1 MSRAAALRGCT
12 LPSMIRLHSLLL
24 SGILLAA
31 AARPALADPPLR
43 LWYEKPAATWVEALP
58 LGNGRL
64 GAMVF
69 GDPLRER
76 LALNEDTLWSGG
88 PTSWNNPDA
97 RTWLPKVREAVFAGR
112 YAEADALTKKMQGP
126 YNQSYQPLGDLRI
139 DFDVA
144 GPVEGYRRELDL
156 DRAIATTSFRAG
168 GALHTREAFASFPD
182 QVIVFRVS
190 ADRPGR
196 VSFTARLA
204 SRLRHATAAEGTDA
218 IALRG
223 RAPSHVDPS
232 YLGDT
237 KDAVRYDEGPG
248 AEGMR
253 FTAIVRAVV
262 RGGTA
267 RATPEGGL
275 EVRGADEAV
284 LYVSAGTSFNGF
296 DKSPGREGRDP
307 DEAAR
312 RPLATAASSPFTALR
327 DAHVADHARLFG
339 RVRLDLGTSTA
350 DRPTDERLR
359 AYRHGEDPALV
370 ALVFQYGRYLLIAS
384 SRPGGQPANLQG
396 LWNEEVRPPWSANW
410 TMNIN
415 SEMNYWPAEVTNLSE
430 CHEPMLRMID
440 ELARNGR
447 ETARTNYGARG
458 WVAHHNADLWR
469 QTAPVGNWGQG
480 DPKWASWPMGAA
492 WHSMDLWEHYAFTR
506 DAAWLRDSG
515 WPLLRGASE
524 FALDWLVP
532 DGKGGLATA
541 PSLSPE
547 NEFRAP
553 DGTPAQVSGST
564 TSDLAIL
571 RELFANSIEA
581 SSLLDVDAGLR
592 REMEAALSRLPPYRV
607 GARGQLQEWSEDFE
621 EPEPH
626 HRHLS
631 HLIGLHPGRSITP
644 VEAPALAAAARRS
657 LELRGDDSTGWS
669 MAWKVN
675 LWARLGD
682 GDRAHRLIGYL
693 LRLVETTGTNYGGGG
708 GVYANLFDAHPPFQ
722 IDGNFGVTAGIAE
735 MLVQSH
741 RRAAGGRAPVI
752 DLLPALPSAWPAGRV
767 TGLRAR
773 GAFEVD
779 VAWEAGRLTSAV
791 LRSDRG
797 GSCVVQYGSRAQPIE
812 TKPGETV
819 RLDGWLARH

>member
-1 MSRAAALRGCT
+1 MTRPCLPLLPLLALA
-12 LPSMIRLHSLLL
+12 SAS
-24 SGILLAA
+24 AA
-31 AARPALADPPLR
+31 AADAPLR

-58 LGNGRL
+58 IGNGRL

-69 GDPLRER
+69 GDARRER

-88 PTSWNNPDA
+88 PTNWNNPDA
-97 RTWLPKVREAVFAGR
+97 KSWLPKVREAVFAGR
-112 YAEADALTKKMQGP
+112 YAEADALAKKMQGP
-126 YNQSYQPLGDLRI
+126 YNQSYQPLGDLLL
-139 DFDVA
+139 DFDVP

-156 DRAIATTSFRAG
+156 DRAVATSTFRAG

-182 QVIVFRVS
+182 QVIVLRVS
-190 ADRPGR
+190 ADRPGQ
-196 VSFTARLA
+196 VSFTARLD
-204 SRLRHATAAEGTDA
+204 SKLRHATVAEGTEA

-232 YLGDT
+232 YLGET
-237 KDAVRYDEGPG
+237 KEPVRYDEGPS

-253 FTAIVRAVV
+253 FTAIVRTVV
-262 RGGTA
+262 RGGTVGT
-267 RATPEGGL
+267 TPEGRL

-284 LYVSAGTSFNGF
+284 LFVSAATSFNGF
-296 DKSPGREGRDP
+296 DKSPGRGGRDA
-307 DEAAR
+307 DAAAR
-312 RPLATAASSPFTALR
+312 RPFAASTVKPFVALR
-327 DAHVADHARLFG
+327 DAHVTDHARLFG
-339 RVRLDLGTSTA
+339 RVRLDLGEPAA

-370 ALVFQYGRYLLIAS
+370 ALVFQYGRYLLVAS
-384 SRPGGQPANLQG
+384 SRPGTQPANLQG
-396 LWNEEVRPPWSANW
+396 IWNEDVRPPWSANW

-415 SEMNYWPAEVTNLSE
+415 SEMNYWPAEVANLSE
-430 CHEPMLRMID
+430 CHEPMLRMIS
-440 ELARNGR
+440 ELARNGL

-469 QTAPVGNWGQG
+469 QTAPVGNRGQG
-480 DPKWASWPMGAA
+480 DPKWANWPMGAA
-492 WHSMDLWEHYAFTR
+492 WHSMDLWERYAFAR
-506 DAAWLRDSG
+506 DAEWLRDFA

-541 PSLSPE
+541 PSFSPE
-547 NEFRAP
+547 NTFRAP
-553 DGTPAQVSGST
+553 DGSESGTGLST
-564 TSDLAIL
+564 TSDVALL
-571 RELFANSIEA
+571 RELFTNAIEA
-581 SSLLDVDAGLR
+581 STILDVDAALR
-592 REMEAALSRLPPYRV
+592 REMEGALARLRPYRV
-607 GARGQLQEWSEDFE
+607 GARGQLLEWHEDFA

-626 HRHLS
+626 HRHVS

-644 VEAPALAAAARRS
+644 AETPALAQAVRRS

-682 GDRAHRLIGYL
+682 GDRAHRLVGYL
-693 LRLVETTGTNYGGGG
+693 LRLVETTGTSYGGGG

-741 RRAAGGRAPVI
+741 RRAPDGRAPVV
-752 DLLPALPSAWPAGRV
+752 DLLPALPAAWPTGRV

-773 GAFEVD
+773 GAFGVD
-779 VAWEAGRLTSAV
+779 VEWESGRLKSAT

-797 GSCVVQYGSRAQPIE
+797 GPCVVQYGSRTLSLE
-812 TKPGETV
+812 TTAGETV
-819 RLDGWLARH
+819 HLDGALARR

>member
-1 MSRAAALRGCT
+1 MTRHRA
-12 LPSMIRLHSLLL
+12 PLLD
-24 SGILLAA
+24 GVLLAA
-31 AARPALADPPLR
+31 LASPALAAEPPLR

-58 LGNGRL
+58 VGNGRL

-69 GDPLRER
+69 GDPLKER

-88 PTSWNNPDA
+88 PTDWNNPDA
-97 RTWLPKVREAVFAGR
+97 KAWLPRVREAVFAGR
-112 YAEADALTKKMQGP
+112 YAEADALAKKMQGP
-126 YNQSYQPLGDLRI
+126 YNESYQPLGDLLLE
-139 DFDVA
+139 FDVA
-144 GPVEGYRRELDL
+144 GHVEGYSRELDL
-156 DRAIATTSFRAG
+156 RRAVASSSFHAG
-168 GALHTREAFASFPD
+168 GALHTREAFASYPD
-182 QVIVFRVS
+182 QVIVVRVG

-196 VSFTARLA
+196 VSFVARLA
-204 SRLRHATAAEGTDA
+204 SRLRHATSAEGPEA

-237 KDAVRYDEGPG
+237 REPVRYDEGPG
-248 AEGMR
+248 TEGMR
-253 FTAIVRAVV
+253 FTAIVRAIV
-262 RGGTA
+262 RGGTT
-267 RATPEGGL
+267 RTTPEGAL

-284 LYVSAGTSFNGF
+284 LLVSAATSFNGF
-296 DKSPGREGRDP
+296 DKSPAREGRDE
-307 DEAAR
+307 DAAAR
-312 RPLATAASSPFTALR
+312 GPLAPAAARPFTALR
-327 DAHVADHARLFG
+327 DAHVADHQHLFG
-339 RVRLDLGTSTA
+339 RVSLDLGAPVT

-359 AYRHGEDPALV
+359 TYLHGRDPSLV
-370 ALVFQYGRYLLIAS
+370 ALVFQYGRYLLVAS
-384 SRPGGQPANLQG
+384 SRPGSQPANLQG
-396 LWNEEVRPPWSANW
+396 IWNEDVRPPWSANW

-430 CHEPMLRMID
+430 CHEPMLGMIA

-447 ETARTNYGARG
+447 ETARINYGARG

-469 QTAPVGNWGQG
+469 QTAPVGNRGQG
-480 DPKWASWPMGAA
+480 EPKWANWPMGAA

-506 DAAWLRDSG
+506 DAAWLRDFG

-532 DGKGGLATA
+532 DGRGGLATA
-541 PSLSPE
+541 PSISPE
-547 NEFRAP
+547 NEFRTS
-553 DGTPAQVSGST
+553 DGTTAQVSAST
-564 TSDLAIL
+564 TSDIALL
-571 RELFANSIEA
+571 RELFGGAIEA
-581 SSLLDVDAGLR
+581 STILDVDASLR
-592 REMEAALSRLPPYRV
+592 GEMESALARLPPYRV
-607 GARGQLQEWSEDFE
+607 GARGQLQEWSEDFA

-631 HLIGLHPGRSITP
+631 HLIGLFPGSSITP
-644 VEAPALAAAARRS
+644 AQAPALAAAARRS

-693 LRLVETTGTNYGGGG
+693 LRLVDTTSTGYSGGG

-741 RRAAGGRAPVI
+741 RRAGDARAPVL
-752 DLLPALPSAWPAGRV
+752 DLLPALPAAWPSGRV
-767 TGLRAR
+767 TGLRTR
-773 GAFEVD
+773 GAFEID
-779 VAWEAGRLTSAV
+779 LAWEGGRLKSAT

-797 GSCVVQYGSRAQPIE
+797 GPCVVQYGSRTLALSARA
-812 TKPGETV
+812 GESI
-819 RLDGWLARH
+819 RLDASLARR

>member
-1 MSRAAALRGCT
+1 M
-12 LPSMIRLHSLLL
+12 
-24 SGILLAA
+24 
-31 AARPALADPPLR
+31 
-43 LWYEKPAATWVEALP
+43 
-58 LGNGRL
+58 GNGRL

-88 PTSWNNPDA
+88 PTNWNNPDA
-97 RTWLPKVREAVFAGR
+97 KTWLPKVREAVFAGR

-126 YNQSYQPLGDLRI
+126 YNQSYQPLGDLLL
-139 DFDVA
+139 DFDVP
-144 GPVEGYRRELDL
+144 GKVEGYRRELDL
-156 DRAIATTSFRAG
+156 DRAVATTTFRAD
-168 GALHTREAFASFPD
+168 GALHTREVFASFPD
-182 QVIVFRVS
+182 QVIVLRVG
-190 ADRPGR
+190 ADRPGQ
-196 VSFTARLA
+196 VSFTARLG
-204 SRLRHATAAEGTDA
+204 SKLRHATKAEGADA

-237 KDAVRYDEGPG
+237 KEPVRYDEGPD

-253 FTAIVRAVV
+253 FTAIVRAIV
-262 RGGTA
+262 RGGTM
-267 RATPEGGL
+267 RTTPEGHL
-275 EVRGADEAV
+275 EVQGADEAV
-284 LYVSAGTSFNGF
+284 LFVSAATSFNGF
-296 DKSPGREGRDP
+296 DRSPGREGRDP
-307 DEAAR
+307 DAAAR
-312 RPLATAASSPFTALR
+312 GPLAAAAKPFARLR

-339 RVRLDLGTSTA
+339 RVRLDLGTPA
-350 DRPTDERLR
+350 VDRPTDERLR

-370 ALVFQYGRYLLIAS
+370 ALVFQYGRYLLVAS
-384 SRPGGQPANLQG
+384 SRPGTQPANLQG
-396 LWNEEVRPPWSANW
+396 IWNEDVRPPWSSNW
-410 TMNIN
+410 TININ
-415 SEMNYWPAEVTNLSE
+415 SEMNYWPSEVANLSE
-430 CHEPMLRMID
+430 CHEPMLRMIA

-447 ETARTNYGARG
+447 ETARVNYGARG

-480 DPKWASWPMGAA
+480 DPKWANWPMGAV

-506 DAAWLRDSG
+506 DAAWLRDFG
-515 WPLLRGASE
+515 WPLLRGAAE

-541 PSLSPE
+541 PSISPE

-553 DGTPAQVSGST
+553 GGASAQVSAST
-564 TSDLAIL
+564 TSDLALL
-571 RELFANSIEA
+571 RELFTNSIEA
-581 SSLLDVDAGLR
+581 STLLDVDAGLR
-592 REMEAALSRLPPYRV
+592 REMEGALARLPPYRV

-626 HRHLS
+626 HRHMS

-644 VEAPALAAAARRS
+644 AETPALAEAVRRS

-693 LRLVETTGTNYGGGG
+693 LRLVDTTGTNYAGGG

-722 IDGNFGVTAGIAE
+722 IDGNFGVTAGVAE

-741 RRAAGGRAPVI
+741 RRAPDGRAPVVE
-752 DLLPALPSAWPAGRV
+752 LLPALPSAWPAGRV
-767 TGLRAR
+767 SGLRAR

-779 VAWEAGRLTSAV
+779 VEWEGGRLKSAT

-797 GSCVVQYGSRAQPIE
+797 GPCVVQYGSRTVSIE
-812 TKPGETV
+812 TKAGETV
-819 RLDGWLARH
+819 RLDGALARR

>member
-1 MSRAAALRGCT
+1 
-12 LPSMIRLHSLLL
+12 MIRHRSLLL
-24 SGILLAA
+24 DALLLASA
-31 AARPALADPPLR
+31 SHPAFAADPPLR
-43 LWYEKPAATWVEALP
+43 LWYGKPAAAWVEALP
-58 LGNGRL
+58 IGNGRL

-88 PTSWNNPDA
+88 PTDWNNPNA
-97 RTWLPKVREAVFAGR
+97 KSWLPKVREAVFAGR
-112 YAEADALTKKMQGP
+112 YAEADALAKKMQGP
-126 YNQSYQPLGDLRI
+126 YNQSYQPLGDLVLE
-139 DFDVA
+139 FEVP
-144 GPVEGYRRELDL
+144 GKVEGYRREIDL
-156 DRAIATTSFRAG
+156 DRAVATTTFSAG
-168 GALHTREAFASFPD
+168 STVHTREAFASFPD
-182 QVIVFRVS
+182 QVIALRVS
-190 ADRPGR
+190 ADRPGQ
-196 VSFTARLA
+196 VSFKARLG
-204 SRLRHATAAEGTDA
+204 SKLRHATKAEGADV

-232 YLGDT
+232 YLGET
-237 KDAVRYDEGPG
+237 KAPVRYDEGPG

-253 FTAIVRAVV
+253 FTAIVRATV
-262 RGGTA
+262 RGGTVGT
-267 RATPEGGL
+267 TPEGRL

-284 LYVSAGTSFNGF
+284 LLVSAATSFDGF
-296 DKSPGREGRDP
+296 DRSPGLEGRDA
-307 DEAAR
+307 DAAAR
-312 RPLATAASSPFTALR
+312 GPLAAAAKPWRVLL

-339 RVRLDLGTSTA
+339 RVRLDLGPAPA
-350 DRPTDERLR
+350 DRPTDERVR
-359 AYRHGEDPALV
+359 AYRHGEDPGLV
-370 ALVFQYGRYLLIAS
+370 ALVFQYGRYLLVAS
-384 SRPGGQPANLQG
+384 SRPGTQPANLQG
-396 LWNEEVRPPWSANW
+396 IWNEDVRPPWSSNW
-410 TMNIN
+410 TININ

-430 CHEPMLRMID
+430 CHEPMLRMIA

-447 ETARTNYGARG
+447 ETARINYGARG

-469 QTAPVGNWGQG
+469 QTAPVGNWGHG
-480 DPKWASWPMGAA
+480 DPKWANWPMGGV

-506 DAAWLRDSG
+506 DAAWLRDFA
-515 WPLLRGASE
+515 WPLLRGAAE

-532 DGKGGLATA
+532 DGRGGLATA
-541 PSLSPE
+541 PSISPE

-553 DGTPAQVSGST
+553 DGTSAQTSQST
-564 TSDLAIL
+564 TSDLALL
-571 RELFANSIEA
+571 RELFANAVEA
-581 SSLLDVDAGLR
+581 STLLDVDASLR
-592 REMEAALSRLPPYRV
+592 HRMESALARLPPYRV
-607 GARGQLQEWSEDFE
+607 GSRGQLQEWSEDFE

-626 HRHLS
+626 HRHMS

-644 VEAPALAAAARRS
+644 KETPVLADAVRRS

-693 LRLVETTGTNYGGGG
+693 LRLVETSGTSYSGGG

-741 RRAAGGRAPVI
+741 RRAPDGRAPVV
-752 DLLPALPSAWPAGRV
+752 DLLPALPPAWPTGRV

-773 GAFEVD
+773 GAFGVD
-779 VAWEAGRLTSAV
+779 VEWEGGRLKSAT

-797 GSCVVQYGSRAQPIE
+797 GPCVVQYGSRTRSLE
-812 TKPGETV
+812 TMAGETV
-819 RLDGWLARH
+819 RFDGALARR